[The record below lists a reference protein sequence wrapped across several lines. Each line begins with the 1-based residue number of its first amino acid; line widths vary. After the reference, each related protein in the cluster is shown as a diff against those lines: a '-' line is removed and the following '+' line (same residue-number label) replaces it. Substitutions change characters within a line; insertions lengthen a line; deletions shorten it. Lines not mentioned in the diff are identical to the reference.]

1 MGSEEAIYRWLEKVG
16 LVDSDDP
23 DAVVL
28 IDCAREVDWL
38 DGKTELDDRQWVA
51 AGRTA
56 RAGMN
61 TARRGLQK
69 LLDRQDSQASR
80 KRHQLVYGRVV
91 DESFGW
97 IDLDLLPTDLR
108 AQVVKHLYDEHG
120 LLEAEIDG
128 EEVAL

>member
-1 MGSEEAIYRWLEKVG
+1 
-16 LVDSDDP
+16 VDSDDP

-28 IDCAREVDWL
+28 VDCARELDWL
-38 DGKTELDDRQWVA
+38 DSDKPDLDHRQLVA
-51 AGRTA
+51 ARRTV

-80 KRHQLVYGRVV
+80 KRHQLVYGRLV

-97 IDLDLLPTDLR
+97 IELGLLPADLR
-108 AQVVKHLYDEHG
+108 DQVVKHLHDEHG
-120 LLEAEIDG
+120 LLEAEISG
-128 EEVAL
+128 EEMAL

>member
-28 IDCAREVDWL
+28 IDCARELDWL
-38 DGKTELDDRQWVA
+38 DGKTELDDRQLVA
-51 AGRTA
+51 ARRTV
-56 RAGMN
+56 RASMN